1 MTAPAN
7 ARDLVHHRRF
17 PNRTRPM
24 PRTTLILAAA
34 IACACAACSQQAPTG
49 PVEAAAAAPAATA
62 ANPAS
67 ASTAPDIGI
76 DLSYVDHSVKPGDD
90 FFKYANGAWLETAKI
105 PADRSSIG
113 AFFDMSRRTEER
125 TADLIENAGKGHPPA
140 GSNARKIADYYAAW
154 MDTDAIE
161 QHGLAPL
168 KGELD
173 AIDGIQSRADLARV
187 LGSRLRQDV
196 DPINATDFH
205 TDHLFGLFV
214 AQGLSDPSHNI
225 AYLLQGGLTM
235 PGRDY
240 YRSDDKTMAGYR
252 DQYKRYIA
260 AIFDAAG
267 IKDAQAAAG
276 RVFDLETKIAMAQE
290 SLVDSE
296 DVHAANNLWSL
307 ADFGKKAPGL
317 DWNAYF
323 KAAGLGGQKI
333 IDAWQ
338 PGAIARLSK
347 LTADAPLESWKDLLT
362 FHTLD
367 RHADLLPKKF
377 ADLSFQFHSHA
388 LQGVPQQRERSKR
401 AVDATSEALGFA
413 VGQLYVERYFPA
425 SAKQQVEQLV
435 QNLIAAFNTRLETLE
450 WMTPSTREKARAKLK
465 TLRVQ
470 VGYPDHW
477 PSYDGLEITADDPLT
492 NELNVSRFE
501 YRQRLAVLGKPVN
514 RDHWWMTPQLVN
526 AINLPLENELQFPA
540 AILQPPFFDPKSD
553 AAANYGAIG
562 AVIGHEISHSFD
574 NMGSQFDAE
583 GRLHNWWTPADAEHF
598 KEATERL
605 VKQYDQYEALP
616 GLHIDGQQTLGENI
630 ADVSGLTIA
639 HLAYHKSLGGQPAP
653 VIDGLTGDQRFFL
666 AYGQTWREKMRDAA
680 LRQRV
685 QTNVH
690 APGEFRAET
699 VRNLDAWYK
708 GFDVQ
713 PGAKLYLKPD
723 QRVQIW

>member
-1 MTAPAN
+1 
-7 ARDLVHHRRF
+7 
-17 PNRTRPM
+17 M

-34 IACACAACSQQAPTG
+34 IACACSACSQQAPTG

-62 ANPAS
+62 ANPAA
-67 ASTAPDIGI
+67 ASTGPDIGI

-90 FFKYANGAWLETAKI
+90 FFEYANGAWLQTAKI

-113 AFFDMSRRTEER
+113 AFYDMSRRTEAR
-125 TADLIENAGKGHPPA
+125 TADIIENAGKGHPPV
-140 GSNARKIADYYAAW
+140 GSNARRIADYYAAW
-154 MDTDAIE
+154 MNTDAIE
-161 QHGLAPL
+161 RHGLAPL

-240 YRSDDKTMAGYR
+240 YLSGDKTMAGYR
-252 DQYKRYIA
+252 DQYKTYIA
-260 AIFDAAG
+260 AILAAAG
-267 IKDAQAAAG
+267 VKDAQAAAG
-276 RVFDLETKIAMAQE
+276 RVFDLETKIAKAQE
-290 SLVDSE
+290 SLVESQ

-307 ADFGKKAPGL
+307 TDFGKKAPGL

-323 KAAGLGGQKI
+323 KAAGLADQKV

-338 PGAIARLSK
+338 PAAIARLSK
-347 LTADAPLESWKDLLT
+347 LTADAPLQSWKELLT

-377 ADLSFQFHSHA
+377 ADLSFQFHDHT

-425 SAKQQVEQLV
+425 PAKQQVEQLV

-450 WMTPSTREKARAKLK
+450 WMTPATREKARAKLK

-501 YRQRLAVLGKPVN
+501 YRQRLAALGKPVD

-540 AILQPPFFDPKSD
+540 AILQPPFFDPKAD
-553 AAANYGAIG
+553 AAANYGSIG

-583 GRLHNWWTPADAEHF
+583 GRLHNWWTPADAKHF
-598 KEATERL
+598 QEATERL

-616 GLHIDGQQTLGENI
+616 GLHVDGQQTLGENI

-666 AYGQTWREKMRDAA
+666 AYGQTWRSKMRDAA

-685 QTNVH
+685 KTNVH

-708 GFDVQ
+708 AFDVQ